1 MCWPF
6 VCAHA
11 PNGGPSNN
19 NDVDYD
25 VPASSRAPRVP
36 DVHAHST
43 GLVMRCCAVACANAF
58 SPEIEVRC
66 ERWCGTRER
75 PALVRAPRLGL
86 KVCIIVAVVVH
97 AAAAARRFGVY
108 YG

>member
-1 MCWPF
+1 M
-6 VCAHA
+6 
-11 PNGGPSNN
+11 
-19 NDVDYD
+19 
-25 VPASSRAPRVP
+25 P

-43 GLVMRCCAVACANAF
+43 GLVIRCCAVACANAF

-86 KVCIIVAVVVH
+86 KVCIVVAVVVH